1 MKKISHVLL
10 LLFML
15 TAPAFA
21 QQNMS
26 LLGKYTYSNDIGS
39 LWGYADG
46 NGNEY
51 ALVGTYNGLSIV
63 NVTVPTNPVQVQFVP
78 TSNSYWHEVKTWS
91 HYAYVV
97 NETGGGLLIVDLSNL
112 PNAVSYVN
120 WTGGSLGLSTGHTLF
135 IDENGIAYINGSDVG
150 VGGVLFLNLNTN
162 PMNPTHIGTYTNG
175 YVHDC
180 FARNDTM
187 WTAQIYSGQF
197 KVVNVANK
205 AAPVVL
211 ASQST
216 PGNFTHNTALS
227 DNGKYLYTTD
237 EVNNSYITA
246 YNVSN
251 LGNITEV
258 DRFQAN
264 PGTNSIA
271 HNVHV
276 KGNFLVNGYYRDGVI
291 ITDARD
297 PTNLIK
303 VGNYDTSPLSGSG
316 YNGCWDTY
324 PYLPSGNIIAAD
336 IEEGLF
342 VLGVNYVQAA
352 LLNGKVTDYTGGANL
367 NGVSVA
373 IVGANNTTVTTDLS
387 GNYKTGYAT
396 AGTYSV
402 TFTKSGYHTKTITG
416 VVLGNGVNTVINT
429 SLKKTTLSQCV
440 IPVGLFAD
448 NVTATS
454 VTLHWSDEY
463 ASLYTVKFK
472 NNATGVTQTL
482 TSPVNSLA
490 VTGLSGC
497 ISYKFRVKA
506 KCNSGANT
514 NFSAWYT
521 FNSGGLGC
529 KENDVPMVVTGELEE
544 MMVYP
549 NPFSQAFDIS
559 FSLEEAAPV
568 LLTITDVSGRLV
580 KTVADESMPSGKHLL
595 QVDASQLGAGFYFC
609 VLRSGDQV
617 EMKKVVKSE

>member
-1 MKKISHVLL
+1 MKKFNILL
-10 LLFML
+10 IVFFLFH
-15 TAPAFA
+15 TAGMA
-21 QQNMS
+21 QLNMS

-51 ALVGTYNGLSIV
+51 ALVGAYNGLSIV

-135 IDENGIAYINGSDVG
+135 IDEEGIAYINGSDVG
-150 VGGVLFLNLNTN
+150 VGGVLFLDLNTN
-162 PMNPTHIGTYTNG
+162 PMNPSHIGTYSNG

-227 DNGKYLYTTD
+227 DNGKYLFTTD
-237 EVNNSYITA
+237 EVSNSYITS

-251 LGNITEV
+251 LGNISEA

-264 PGTNSIA
+264 PGTSSIA

-303 VGNYDTSPLSGSG
+303 VGSYDTSPFSGSG

-342 VLGVNYVQAA
+342 VLGVNYVSAA
-352 LLNGKVTDYTGGANL
+352 LLSGKVTDYSGGASL
-367 NGVSVA
+367 NGVSVS
-373 IVGANNTTVTTDLS
+373 IVDASNTAVTTDLS

-402 TFTKSGYHTKTITG
+402 TFSKSGYHTKTIPG
-416 VVLGNGVNTVINT
+416 VSLTNGGHTVLNT

-440 IPVGLFAD
+440 IPVGLSVS

-454 VTLHWSDEY
+454 ATLNWSDEY

-472 NNATGVTQTL
+472 NLANGVIQTL

-490 VTGLSGC
+490 VTGLTGC
-497 ISYKFRVKA
+497 NSYKFRVKA
-506 KCNSGANT
+506 KCYSGSNT

-529 KENDVPMVVTGELEE
+529 REHDVPMAVSGEAEQFI
-544 MMVYP
+544 VYP
-549 NPFSQAFDIS
+549 NPFSRSFSVS
-559 FSLEEAAPV
+559 FSLEETTPV
-568 LLTITDVSGRLV
+568 LLTITDVSGRIV
-580 KTVADESMPSGKHLL
+580 KTVVSENMASGKHLF
-595 QVDASQLGAGFYFC
+595 QVDASQLNAGFYFC
-609 VLRSGDQV
+609 VLQTGN
-617 EMKKVVKSE
+617 ELMMKKLVKSE